1 MSTAPREGARVS
13 FVGDEFNGDRLTV
26 GDEGKILS
34 NGGSACHVLWSTG
47 ERRGEITLTAN
58 HDLLA
63 AGGAQQ
69 GPGLVSTAVRDVYE
83 RRGNQ
88 GLLAVMAE
96 EGYLAAVAPAAEQ
109 ALMSVTAQLREDP
122 AVQEI
127 LASLDD
133 DEAEGFVSYAALALL
148 RDAFGG

>member
-1 MSTAPREGARVS
+1 
-13 FVGDEFNGDRLTV
+13 
-26 GDEGKILS
+26 
-34 NGGSACHVLWSTG
+34 
-47 ERRGEITLTAN
+47 
-58 HDLLA
+58 
-63 AGGAQQ
+63 
-69 GPGLVSTAVRDVYE
+69 
-83 RRGNQ
+83 
-88 GLLAVMAE
+88 
-96 EGYLAAVAPAAEQ
+96 VAPAAEQ